1 MEDILTISKR
11 YLDKKY
17 LGDENIWESVVID
30 RDELIGRESDLFFRV
45 NCGNGSFGFF
55 QKKGMFFIHVIDSHD
70 IFNADCDG
78 SRRLSIPNVI
88 IGFYDK
94 DKNLVNSLKTNK
106 IRCHSIGDGILFS
119 YAYCKD
125 KKVSSKVIEYIK
137 NGDGSVRFIIP
148 RYHNE
153 VFDMTVNCASDF
165 KTTI

>member
-11 YLDKKY
+11 YLDKKD
-17 LGDENIWESVVID
+17 LGDENIWGSVVID

-55 QKKGMFFIHVIDSHD
+55 QKKDMFFIHTIDITGN
-70 IFNADCDG
+70 IFDADCSD
-78 SRRLSIPNVI
+78 RHLSIQDVI

-106 IRCHSIGDGILFS
+106 IRCHSIGGGILFS

-125 KKVSSKVIEYIK
+125 KKVSSMVIEYIK

-153 VFDMTVNCASDF
+153 VFDMTVNCASDI